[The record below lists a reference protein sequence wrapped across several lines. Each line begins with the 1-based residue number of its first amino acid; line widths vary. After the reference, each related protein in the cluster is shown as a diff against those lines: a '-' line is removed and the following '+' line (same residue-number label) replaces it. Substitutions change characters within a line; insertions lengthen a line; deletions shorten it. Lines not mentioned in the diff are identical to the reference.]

1 LRRWPPLLLLLVALA
16 VPARAA
22 AVTAPD
28 SRISEREAIEI
39 ADADPNVRA
48 ERVAHGQLSPAAV
61 LENGDWKVD
70 YFSDDRDL
78 AQVIV
83 DDQTGVVRESWTGYQ
98 VAWKMARGYEGAFGR
113 KLNAPYVWL
122 PLCAIFLLGLADWR
136 RPLRLANL
144 DLLVLLSFGLSHLFF
159 NRAEIGVSVPLAYAP
174 LLYLFAR
181 LLWVGF
187 RGSGSSLRPVWPGSW
202 LLIAALFLLGF
213 RGGLNVAD
221 SNVID
226 VGYSGVIGADRITH
240 GEPIYENFPSDNPS
254 GDTYGPVNYYAYVP
268 FELALPWGGSWDD
281 LPAAHAAALF
291 FDLLAFAALLLLGR
305 RLRPGPEGRLLGAAL
320 GFGWAAYPYTAFAL
334 ESNANDTLVAALLL
348 LTLLVA
354 ARPAARGGMLA
365 LASLTKFAP
374 LPLLPLMATYRSA
387 RGSVTTFLAGF
398 AAVVAVVVLQTVID
412 SGVGTFWDRTI
423 GFQAGRNSPFSV
435 WGQAPSLE
443 PLQIAIK
450 LGVAVLAAVVAFVPA
465 RKSLVQLAA
474 LAGALLIGVQL
485 TVEHWFYLY
494 IPWFFPLVLVALLA
508 IRRPE
513 PSPALWTPPGHRAES
528 PPSPPSP
535 RRLRRRYRSARASA

>member
-1 LRRWPPLLLLLVALA
+1 LRRWPLLFLLMAALVA
-16 VPARAA
+16 PAPAA
-22 AVTAPD
+22 AVTA
-28 SRISEREAIEI
+28 RETNIGEREAIEI
-39 ADADPNVRA
+39 ADTDAKVRA
-48 ERVAHGQLSPAAV
+48 VRADHGELSPAAV

-83 DDQTGVVRESWTGYQ
+83 DDETGVVRESWTGYQ

-136 RPLRLANL
+136 RPLCLANL
-144 DLLVLLSFGLSHLFF
+144 DLLVLLSFGVSHLFF
-159 NRAEIGVSVPLAYAP
+159 NRADIGLSVPLAYPP

-187 RGSGSSLRPVWPGSW
+187 RGRGSGLRPLWPASW
-202 LLIAALFLLGF
+202 LLIAALFLIGF
-213 RGGLNVAD
+213 RGGLNIAD

-240 GEPIYENFPSDNPS
+240 GEPVYENFPSDNPS
-254 GDTYGPVNYYAYVP
+254 GDTYGPANYYAYVP

-291 FDLLAFAALLLLGR
+291 FDLLVFAALLLLGR
-305 RLRPGPEGRLLGAAL
+305 RLRAGPEGRLLGAAL

-334 ESNANDTLVAALLL
+334 ESNANDALVAALLVL
-348 LTLLVA
+348 MLLVA
-354 ARPAARGGMLA
+354 ARPAARGGILA
-365 LASLTKFAP
+365 LASLTKFAA
-374 LPLLPLMATYRSA
+374 LPLVPLLATYRFA
-387 RGSVTTFLAGF
+387 RRSVTIFLAAF
-398 AAVVAVVVLQTVID
+398 AAVAAVIMLGTVLD
-412 SGVGTFWDRTI
+412 PGLGNFWERTI
-423 GFQAGRNSPFSV
+423 GFQAGRDSPFSI
-435 WGQAPSLE
+435 WGQASSLG
-443 PLQIAIK
+443 PLQTVLK
-450 LGVAVLAAVVAFVPA
+450 FGVATLAAVVAFVPA

-494 IPWFFPLVLVALLA
+494 IPWFFPLALVALLA

-513 PSPALWTPPGHRAES
+513 PSPVQWSPPGHRAES
-528 PPSPPSP
+528 PALPPSP
-535 RRLRRRYRSARASA
+535 RHPRRRYRSERASA

>member
-1 LRRWPPLLLLLVALA
+1 VALA
-16 VPARAA
+16 APARAA
-22 AVTAPD
+22 AVTAPE
-28 SRISEREAIEI
+28 SISEREAIEI
-39 ADADPNVRA
+39 ADADPKVRA
-48 ERVAHGQLSPAAV
+48 ERAANGELSPAAV
-61 LENGDWKVD
+61 MENGDWKVD

-159 NRAEIGVSVPLAYAP
+159 NRADIGLSVPLAYPP

-181 LLWVGF
+181 LLWIGF
-187 RGSGSSLRPVWPGSW
+187 RGSGSGLRPVWPANW
-202 LLIAALFLLGF
+202 LLIAALFLVGF
-213 RGGLNVAD
+213 RGGLNVVD

-240 GEPIYENFPSDNPS
+240 GEPVYGNFPSDNPS
-254 GDTYGPVNYYAYVP
+254 GDTYGPANYYAYVP

-305 RLRPGPEGRLLGAAL
+305 RLRPGAEGRLLGAAL

-334 ESNANDTLVAALLL
+334 ESNANDSLVAALLL

-354 ARPAARGGMLA
+354 GRPAARGGMLA

-374 LPLLPLMATYRSA
+374 LALLPLMATYRSA
-387 RGSVTTFLAGF
+387 RGSVTIFLAGF
-398 AAVVAVVVLQTVID
+398 ATVAAVVILQTVID
-412 SGVGTFWDRTI
+412 PGLGTFWDRTI
-423 GFQAGRNSPFSV
+423 GFQAGRDSPFSV
-435 WGQAPSLE
+435 WGQSPSLE
-443 PLQIAIK
+443 PLQTAIK
-450 LGVAVLAAVVAFVPA
+450 LGVAALAAAVAFVPA

-474 LAGALLIGVQL
+474 LAAALLIGVQL

-494 IPWFFPLVLVALLA
+494 IPWFFPLALVALLA

-528 PPSPPSP
+528 PQSPPSP